1 MAIRPDWSR
10 RPSRKDHPTF
20 GKRQVW
26 RHNGGRAS
34 VERFTD
40 SSRCFIPI
48 AFGVVVFGEF
58 RKLRAAQCACERKLS
73 Q

>member
-1 MAIRPDWSR
+1 MARDNWSQ
-10 RPSRKDHPTF
+10 RPSRKVHPVL
-20 GKRQVW
+20 GIRQVW
-26 RHNGGRAS
+26 RHAGGRAR
-34 VERFTD
+34 VERFAD